1 MARGGI
7 YKSEVAR
14 ARANLIAQGR
24 HPSIDAVRI
33 ELGNTGSKAT
43 IHRYIKEIEEE
54 ESGKSKGRGVALSE
68 ALQNLTLRLAEQLQ
82 DEADAQVLL
91 AKAAHATELKAGQD
105 ALQAA
110 QAEIQSLRK
119 SLAESQKETAAE
131 KGRYEELHAAFITET
146 QARNKAE
153 QRAMDLQLQLDSEHR
168 HREASEA
175 KYADSRRALEHFREA
190 AREQRDQEVR
200 QHENQV
206 QFLQHEIHSLREN
219 LTGAQLKST
228 QAHQELTRLTS
239 ELGGARRELSQ
250 LERLKGQL
258 QSQGERLAIAQ
269 SQRDAISIQL
279 EQEKE
284 RSQALQADL
293 LKEAERL
300 EATRAENRVLES
312 ELLAMKVRLET
323 SEQLTEQIRL
333 QVMQL
338 IQSASGGTATR

>member
-1 MARGGI
+1 MARAGI

-43 IHRYIKEIEEE
+43 IHRYLKEIEEE
-54 ESGKSKGRGVALSE
+54 EVGKTQGRSVALSE
-68 ALQNLTLRLAEQLQ
+68 ALQSLTLRLAEQLQ
-82 DEADAQVLL
+82 DEADQQVLL
-91 AKAAHATELKAGQD
+91 VKAAHAAELKAGQD

-119 SLAESQKETAAE
+119 SLAESQKDTATE

-146 QARNKAE
+146 QSRNKAE
-153 QRAMDLQLQLDSEHR
+153 QRATDLQLQLDSEVR
-168 HREASEA
+168 HRESSEA
-175 KYADSRRALEHFREA
+175 KYADSRHALEHFREA

-206 QFLQHEIHSLREN
+206 QFLQQEIHTLRES
-219 LTGAQLKST
+219 LTGAQLKSV

-269 SQRDAISIQL
+269 SQRDAISSQF

-293 LKEAERL
+293 VKK
-300 EATRAENRVLES
+300 T
-312 ELLAMKVRLET
+312 
-323 SEQLTEQIRL
+323 EQLEVLR
-333 QVMQL
+333 VGRD
-338 IQSASGGTATR
+338 S